1 MKKSM
6 TLQQKSIAIVAGILF
21 IILVINTAVLTYI
34 ASHKYEGA
42 ILSKSTAIGDG
53 MQRELAKVLS
63 LGVPIESM
71 DGVNEKMKDLTA
83 RDKAIGYAM
92 VTDTTGRVLY
102 HSEPNSTD
110 KELKDS
116 ATKKIAASD
125 KPLVQTVGS
134 FYDLSFPLLNAE
146 NKVIGALRVGV
157 HLTAIK
163 SQLYTLLLWAVGISS
178 LCFLLSLGL
187 VYLSISRFITKPILL
202 MEKAAD
208 RMASGD
214 LTYVFKVTGDD
225 ELASLGKAINR
236 MAMNLKDM
244 LSKIGGVTNSVTGV
258 TSNIASL
265 SQDVVAAVDVQKKAL
280 EDTAFTI
287 DEINSSISKVATSA
301 ENLSESANDTSSSIL
316 EMSASIERV
325 AENANIFS
333 ETAHDTASSIEEMI
347 STIKQIAGSID
358 NLSSSSED
366 IASSIDEV
374 NATTRDIERRASDS
388 VGLAET
394 VMTKASDNGMHAA
407 AAAMNGIEE
416 IKKSVVALSDV
427 INMLGKRTNDIGKI
441 LNVIDDVA
449 DQTNLLA
456 LNAAILAS
464 KAGEHGK
471 GFTIVADEI
480 KSLAERASVSTSEI
494 ASLIKSVQ
502 DVTKSSIRM
511 ASDGIQTVEK
521 GLLLVQDVSN
531 ALTEIVDSSKE
542 STEMARAIQRATA
555 EEVVVLKQ
563 ITDAIGGM
571 TEQTETISRAIQE
584 QSKGSRFIIEAT
596 ERVKELSSQ
605 VKTATGDQKD
615 GSKLI
620 AHVIENVTD
629 QASQIANAT
638 NSQKEKSIA
647 IVQAM
652 DKMRSTTGNLI
663 HSSNEMNLVI
673 SSLREEA
680 MNMVKELH
688 KFKV

>member
-1 MKKSM
+1 MKTSM

-21 IILVINTAVLTYI
+21 IILAINTAVLTYI

-42 ILSKSTAIGDG
+42 ILSKTTAIGDG

-71 DGVNEKMKDLTA
+71 DGVNEKMKDLIT

-92 VTDTTGRVLY
+92 VVDITGRVLY
-102 HSEPNSTD
+102 HQDPNSTG
-110 KELKDS
+110 KELKDP
-116 ATKKIAASD
+116 ATKNIVASD

-157 HLTAIK
+157 HLAAIK

-187 VYLSISRFITKPILL
+187 VYLSISRFITKPILV

-214 LTYVFKVTGDD
+214 LTYVIKINGDD

-265 SQDVVAAVDVQKKAL
+265 SQDVVSAVDIQKRAL
-280 EDTAFTI
+280 EDTSSTI
-287 DEINSSISKVATSA
+287 DEINNSISKVATSA

-374 NATTRDIERRASDS
+374 NATTRDIERRANDS

-407 AAAMNGIEE
+407 AAAMNGIED

-555 EEVVVLKQ
+555 EEVIVLKQ

-605 VKTATGDQKD
+605 VKTATSDQKD

-638 NSQKEKSIA
+638 NSQKEKSIR

-652 DKMRSTTGNLI
+652 DKMMSTTGNLI